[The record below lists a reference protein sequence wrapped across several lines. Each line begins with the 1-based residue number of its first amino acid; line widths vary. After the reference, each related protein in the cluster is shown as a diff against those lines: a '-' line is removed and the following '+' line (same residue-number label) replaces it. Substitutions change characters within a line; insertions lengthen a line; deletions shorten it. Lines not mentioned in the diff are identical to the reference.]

1 MCRSWD
7 RELIS
12 GRSSFSFPISFW
24 TKNVSGC
31 TRERDERIGNFIR
44 TVPRSL
50 NRNLLTN
57 AAKYCWTIMV
67 RCVCAV
73 DELPSAIASTAQ
85 SSYAVNSGIFKMLTT
100 RRCLAVMSWTHTQ
113 IKLKLVTVLE
123 IILLPWNP
131 PSPGEAGLSTSK
143 LPKYLYILNTP
154 PPWPQNSS
162 FLLEHSFFLKIGH
175 FTENYC
181 IRVYRLNHRWLSEK
195 SPRTFD

>member
-1 MCRSWD
+1 MWDMDVSWESCEKHTKRCLRYIELLHWQLTNSEMWFWWSVIWQYQHNMCRSWD

-57 AAKYCWTIMV
+57 AAKYCWTMMV

-85 SSYAVNSGIFKMLTT
+85 SSYAVNSGVFKMLTT
-100 RRCLAVMSWTHTQ
+100 RRRFAVMSWTH
-113 IKLKLVTVLE
+113 
-123 IILLPWNP
+123 P
-131 PSPGEAGLSTSK
+131 
-143 LPKYLYILNTP
+143 
-154 PPWPQNSS
+154 
-162 FLLEHSFFLKIGH
+162 
-175 FTENYC
+175 
-181 IRVYRLNHRWLSEK
+181 
-195 SPRTFD
+195 

>member
-85 SSYAVNSGIFKMLTT
+85 SSYAVNSGVFKMLTT
-100 RRCLAVMSWTHTQ
+100 RRRFAVMSWTHTQ

-131 PSPGEAGLSTSK
+131 PSPWEVGLSTSK
-143 LPKYLYILNTP
+143 LPKYLYKLNTHP
-154 PPWPQNSS
+154 
-162 FLLEHSFFLKIGH
+162 LHGH
-175 FTENYC
+175 KT
-181 IRVYRLNHRWLSEK
+181 RP
-195 SPRTFD
+195 SP

>member
-100 RRCLAVMSWTHTQ
+100 RRRFTVMSWTHTQ
-113 IKLKLVTVLE
+113 IELNLVTVLE

-131 PSPGEAGLSTSK
+131 PSPWEVGLSTSK
-143 LPKYLYILNTP
+143 LPKYLYKLNTLP
-154 PPWPQNSS
+154 SSWPQNSS
-162 FLLEHSFFLKIGH
+162 FPLIHSVF
-175 FTENYC
+175 
-181 IRVYRLNHRWLSEK
+181 
-195 SPRTFD
+195 